1 MQLKT
6 TNVSFL
12 LLIDK
17 NREFLLKLIL
27 LHGNFKI

>member
-6 TNVSFL
+6 TNVTFL

-17 NREFLLKLIL
+17 NQGFLFKLIL
-27 LHGNFKI
+27 LHVKLNI